1 MWTQIAGLMG
11 ASAVGAGAIG
21 AHALPKDTT
30 QAYRT
35 IYMTGA
41 NYHLVHS
48 VALLTSALALQG
60 RKRNITCTLFTTGIC
75 LFSGS
80 CYVVA
85 LLGERKPYSYPAP
98 VGGFAL
104 MGAWVAAGLLP

>member
-48 VALLTSALALQG
+48 VALLTSALAL
-60 RKRNITCTLFTTGIC
+60 KAEKGISHALYSLLVFAC
-75 LFSGS
+75 L
-80 CYVVA
+80 VVA
-85 LLGERKPYSYPAP
+85 VML
-98 VGGFAL
+98 
-104 MGAWVAAGLLP
+104 